1 MPHYSDQSRIDN
13 TLHCQATGEYNR
25 KMNFFAKEGKAHV
38 KTNCSLRVCKE
49 LWSVVCVWV
58 CVLDL
63 SSLLS
68 CEGRFVI
75 THCFTFHEL
84 KLFVTFVHKQ

>member
-1 MPHYSDQSRIDN
+1 MKLKIKGTIITSILFQ
-13 TLHCQATGEYNR
+13 YNR